1 MGTGQ
6 DNKQTNFDEHLDYLN
21 SVFTLISNIYT
32 EGPKHEQIDTLKKD
46 FYFIKKEEK
55 EAYNDL
61 LNTAREYILSEKRM
75 KTDSHIEEARE
86 NNSRLTSY
94 FNDLYYKFVN
104 PLSSFKEL
112 EDKNSYLTQEI
123 LKNKNFMK

>member
-1 MGTGQ
+1 MGTNQ

-32 EGPKHEQIDTLKKD
+32 DGPKQEQIDAIKKD

-55 EAYNDL
+55 EAFNDL
-61 LNTAREYILSEKRM
+61 LNLARKYVLSENRM
-75 KTDSHIEEARE
+75 KIDFQIEEARE
-86 NNSRLTSY
+86 ENSRLTSY

-112 EDKNSYLTQEI
+112 EDKNSYLTQI
-123 LKNKNFMK
+123 VLKNKQLLK